1 MGRQLKWN
9 KQPSHPLKVVVGVG
23 RHPLP
28 EAEVLPGALEVQEA
42 EVAREDHL
50 QEGVTWVCIDLSHY
64 TLRQHKTIPLED
76 DNNPTGKKNSNTW
89 IVHSLFFIKMIK
101 YDLNSLVKFLIRQ
114 VHLKK
119 RLSNVKIPFYS

>member
-28 EAEVLPGALEVQEA
+28 EAEVLPGALEAQEA

-76 DNNPTGKKNSNTW
+76 DIILLEKKKSQT
-89 IVHSLFFIKMIK
+89 
-101 YDLNSLVKFLIRQ
+101 
-114 VHLKK
+114 
-119 RLSNVKIPFYS
+119 PE

>member
-23 RHPLP
+23 HRPLP
-28 EAEVLPGALEVQEA
+28 EAEVLPGASEAQEA

-64 TLRQHKTIPLED
+64 TLGQHKTIPLED
-76 DNNPTGKKNSNTW
+76 DNNPTGKKK
-89 IVHSLFFIKMIK
+89 VKH
-101 YDLNSLVKFLIRQ
+101 LNSALLVL
-114 VHLKK
+114 
-119 RLSNVKIPFYS
+119 Y

>member
-28 EAEVLPGALEVQEA
+28 EAEVLPGALEAQEA

-64 TLRQHKTIPLED
+64 TLRQHTRQSHWKMTIILLE
-76 DNNPTGKKNSNTW
+76 KKSQTAE
-89 IVHSLFFIKMIK
+89 
-101 YDLNSLVKFLIRQ
+101 
-114 VHLKK
+114 
-119 RLSNVKIPFYS
+119 

>member
-42 EVAREDHL
+42 EVAQEDHL

-64 TLRQHKTIPLED
+64 ILRQHTRQSHWKMTIILLE
-76 DNNPTGKKNSNTW
+76 KKK
-89 IVHSLFFIKMIK
+89 VKQ
-101 YDLNSLVKFLIRQ
+101 LNSALLVL
-114 VHLKK
+114 
-119 RLSNVKIPFYS
+119 Y